1 MSFDLSLTP
10 AHSRR
15 LGRDTQRRW
24 RAGMAALKSTQTVP
38 EPFLRAAMK
47 VLGPPERAP
56 RS

>member
-24 RAGMAALKSTQTVP
+24 RAGMAALKSTQIVP

-56 RS
+56 RR